1 MTQPNCPKCENTM
14 VSTANP
20 LHRIFGDV
28 RAVACTQCDYMMLE
42 YPFEPMASE
51 QVILLQLDAAD

>member
-1 MTQPNCPKCENTM
+1 M

-42 YPFEPMASE
+42 YPFEPMTSE